1 MTEQISVDTQ
11 SRTDAPGR
19 PTTTDG
25 ASPRPPAG
33 APGARRPFAG
43 ASRLLRGIPHAFL
56 VAWALMVAL
65 PMIWILMSSLKS
77 NAEIYNDPFGPP
89 GELRLW
95 IYAEAWQIS
104 NIGSYFLNTVIVVV
118 GGVLLTL
125 LLSAMSAYV
134 FAKYPFFGS
143 RGIYYLYL
151 AGMTFPVFLAIV
163 PLTKI
168 AQVTGTFANKPGL
181 ILIYTAFSLP
191 FSIFFLTAFFQS
203 LPKDLAEAAFID
215 GAGHFGV
222 FFRIMLPLAKPG
234 LISIGVF
241 NFLGQ
246 WNQYLLPVVLN
257 PPLDGRGSNLV
268 LTQGLADLALR
279 QNYETSPTSVAQLF
293 AGLVI
298 AMVPV
303 LAVYIVF
310 QRQVQEGLTA
320 GALK

>member
-1 MTEQISVDTQ
+1 MSTPV
-11 SRTDAPGR
+11 
-19 PTTTDG
+19 TT
-25 ASPRPPAG
+25 
-33 APGARRPFAG
+33 RRFGG
-43 ASRLLRGIPHAFL
+43 ASRLLHGIPHVF
-56 VAWALMVAL
+56 VIAWAVMVLL
-65 PMIWILMSSLKS
+65 PLAWIVMSSLKT
-77 NAEIYNDPFGPP
+77 NAEIYRNPFGPP
-89 GELRLW
+89 GELRLG

-104 NIGSYFLNTVIVVV
+104 NIGSYFVNTVIVVA
-118 GGVLLTL
+118 GGVVLTL
-125 LLSAMSAYV
+125 LLSAMAAYV
-134 FAKYPFFGS
+134 FARYPFFGR
-143 RGIYYLYL
+143 RGFYYLYL

-168 AQVTGTFANKPGL
+168 AQTLGLFANKPGL

-191 FSIFFLTAFFQS
+191 FSVFFLTAFFQS
-203 LPKDLAEAAFID
+203 LPGELAEAAFID

-222 FFRIMLPLAKPG
+222 FFRVMLPLARPG

-257 PPLDGRGSNLV
+257 PPVDQARSNFV

-279 QNYETSPTSVAQLF
+279 QNYESGPTAVAQLF

-298 AMVPV
+298 AMIPV

-310 QRQVQEGLTA
+310 QRHVQEGLTA